1 MSLSDTPRAERHKE
15 FLTNCHYAQSRP
27 GALLNS
33 YKIHSNF
40 TETFEDIR
48 SLNSLSHI
56 LSGFLVPLWLRAYD
70 DPRTQVVET
79 SETIKLYMVLVIWYV
94 AVLRRIHI
102 LARDNERMAAFY
114 FAF

>member
-40 TETFEDIR
+40 TETFEDAR
-48 SLNSLSHI
+48 YQKKLSPT
-56 LSGFLVPLWLRAYD
+56 LGGFLAPPLVLEKASIVPVLFRCVYGHPIIFAWSLQT
-70 DPRTQVVET
+70 DPMGKSKRKTQ
-79 SETIKLYMVLVIWYV
+79 II
-94 AVLRRIHI
+94 I
-102 LARDNERMAAFY
+102 
-114 FAF
+114 